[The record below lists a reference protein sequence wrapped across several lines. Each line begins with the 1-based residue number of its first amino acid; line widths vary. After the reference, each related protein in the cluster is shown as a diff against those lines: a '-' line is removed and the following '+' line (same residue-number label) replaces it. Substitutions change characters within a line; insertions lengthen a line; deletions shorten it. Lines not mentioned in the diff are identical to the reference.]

1 MKQQK
6 NTAPADAPEQ
16 ANPGQA
22 GPEQA
27 SPGQAPFSLGANYL
41 EIQQEARQ
49 FARSIEPIAAV
60 ADEMSEVHPGVLSA
74 LRNSALTR
82 LMVPAEFGGQFA
94 RLDPLAICVVR
105 EALMATSSHADS
117 LFALQ
122 GIGSYAIT
130 SAGTQAQ
137 RAQWLPRIAST
148 EVLAALALTEP
159 EAGSD
164 LKSIKTEVTLVEGG
178 LRLNGT
184 KSFISNAG
192 FAAYYLV
199 FACEDAGFTMLLVPA
214 DTKGVTVTPSP
225 ELIAPHV
232 LGEVQFDNVFL
243 PDSAR
248 LGLPG
253 TGLSLVLATL
263 GVFRVSVAGAAVGL
277 AQAALEEAVR
287 HTRTRV
293 QFGRPLA
300 RLGPVAQMLADSW
313 TEIEMARL
321 LTYRAAYM
329 AIDDPAASL
338 HHSSMAKLA
347 ASEMASRVVD
357 RCVQVMGRW
366 GLMRGSKIEKLYR
379 QARPMRIYE
388 GASEVLRLGIA
399 RQLTEEIV

>member
-1 MKQQK
+1 MRF
-6 NTAPADAPEQ
+6 ALDAR
-16 ANPGQA
+16 
-22 GPEQA
+22 
-27 SPGQAPFSLGANYL
+27 YL
-41 EIQQEARQ
+41 EIQREARA
-49 FARSIEPIAAV
+49 FAASVEHIAGE
-60 ADEMSEVHPGVLSA
+60 ADEMSKIHPGMLEA
-74 LRNSALTR
+74 LRRSELSR
-82 LMVPAEFGGQFA
+82 LMVPAQYGGRFE

-105 EALMATSSHADS
+105 EALMATSAHADS

-130 SAGTQAQ
+130 AGGTPEQCAH
-137 RAQWLPRIAST
+137 WLPRVASA

-164 LKSIKTEVTLVEGG
+164 LKAIKTELVADGDG
-178 LRLNGT
+178 YLLSGN

-192 FAAYYLV
+192 FSAYFLV
-199 FACEDAGFTMLLVPA
+199 FAYEGSEFTMMLVPA
-214 DTKGVTVTPSP
+214 DAPGVSVRPSP
-225 ELIAPHV
+225 ELIAPHA
-232 LGEVQFDNVFL
+232 LGEVRFDKVRL
-243 PDSAR
+243 PASAR
-248 LGLPG
+248 LGG
-253 TGLSLVLATL
+253 AGQGLLLVLATL

-287 HTRTRV
+287 HTRTRI

-300 RLGPVAQMLADSW
+300 RLGPVAQMLADCW
-313 TEIEMARL
+313 TEVEMARL
-321 LTYRAAYM
+321 LTYRAAHM

-357 RCVQVMGRW
+357 RCVQVMGRF
-366 GLMRGSKIEKLYR
+366 GLIRGSKIEKLYR

-399 RQLTEEIV
+399 RQLTEEVN